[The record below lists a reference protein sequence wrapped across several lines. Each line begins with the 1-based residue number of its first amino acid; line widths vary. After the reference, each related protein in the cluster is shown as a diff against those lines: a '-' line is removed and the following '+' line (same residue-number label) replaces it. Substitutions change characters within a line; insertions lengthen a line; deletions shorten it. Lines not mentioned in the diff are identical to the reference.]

1 MNIFSKA
8 APNNFSLTP
17 MTPKTAQYVLI
28 YGTALL
34 SVMGVAIIFPV
45 LPAMAQ
51 HFHIEESQLGVLVY
65 SFTLPGIF
73 LAPVGGILA
82 DRWGRKAVLLPCLFL
97 FALGGFLASFATTLP
112 TLLFWRVIQ
121 GMGAACLGVLYTTI
135 VGDIYHD
142 EHERLKI
149 MGFAAT
155 TLSLGAALFPAL
167 GGLLG
172 EVGWAW
178 SLRLS
183 LLALPLLWLGLYT
196 PLPTH
201 EKKGNMR
208 QYATHAKKIIFQ
220 KQSLLHFAITFCAF
234 SILYGPLIS
243 YFPLFSTTYYAA
255 SPMQIG
261 LVFAL
266 SSLGTVLATLV
277 LSPIVKFFSQKTVA
291 CAGALFFGLAMTMLF
306 FWSKSLSFWWLII
319 PIFCYGVG
327 QGLLYPIIIASLSAL
342 APTVGRGALMAVNGT
357 ILRLSQSI
365 APLLCGALFLYGAF
379 TSVFFFGMF
388 MALTMLILTLMTF
401 ISRKNIDIS
410 S

>member
-1 MNIFSKA
+1 MKLPFV
-8 APNNFSLTP
+8 F
-17 MTPKTAQYVLI
+17 MTQKTAQHVLI

-45 LPAMAQ
+45 LPIMAQ
-51 HFHIEESQLGVLVY
+51 HFRIEESMLGVLVY

-97 FALGGFLASFATTLP
+97 FALGGFLASFATSLES
-112 TLLFWRVIQ
+112 LLFWRVVQ

-135 VGDIYHD
+135 VGDIYSD

-155 TLSLGAALFPAL
+155 TLSLGAAIFPAF

-183 LLALPLLWLGLYT
+183 LLALPLLFLGFYT

-201 EKKGNMR
+201 ERRGDMR
-208 QYATHAKKIIFQ
+208 NYAKATKKIVFQ
-220 KQSLLHFAITFCAF
+220 RQSVLHFAITFCAF
-234 SILYGPLIS
+234 TILYGPLIS
-243 YFPLFSTTYYAA
+243 YFPLLSTTYYTA

-277 LSPIVKFFSQKTVA
+277 LAPVVKYFSKGSIACLGAIFF
-291 CAGALFFGLAMTMLF
+291 AMAMAMLLC
-306 FWSKSLSFWWLII
+306 WQKSLSFWWLVV
-319 PIFCYGVG
+319 PILCYGIG
-327 QGLLYPIIIASLSAL
+327 QGLLYPITIASLSAL
-342 APTVGRGALMAVNGT
+342 APTVGRGALMAINGT
-357 ILRLSQSI
+357 VLRFSQSL
-365 APLLCGALFLYGAF
+365 APFICGSIFLYGAF
-379 TSVFFFGMF
+379 EGVFFFGLFVAISM
-388 MALTMLILTLMTF
+388 LTLTF
-401 ISRKNIDIS
+401 VTFVSRKNIDIS